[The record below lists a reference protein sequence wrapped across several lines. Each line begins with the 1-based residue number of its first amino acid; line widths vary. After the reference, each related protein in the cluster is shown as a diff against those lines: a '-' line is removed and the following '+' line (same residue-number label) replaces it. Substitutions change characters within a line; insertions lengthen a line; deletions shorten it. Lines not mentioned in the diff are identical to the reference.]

1 MQILQTGTCR
11 KSGQGFKW
19 SRIQVEIL
27 RNKFSNSRI
36 LESSN
41 PRTLLDGFTF
51 IELVVVIF
59 ILSLATVL
67 IMPSFWETEKDA
79 VKTEAKHLS
88 SALRYIYDN
97 AVGKKQIY
105 SFNVNLDNESWG
117 FKSKKETRNFKTKGD
132 VEIRD
137 IVVPSLGE
145 VSNGEVTIEFGPMG
159 PEEPI
164 ILHLRKGKSEYTIIL
179 NHLDGR
185 TKIFEE
191 YTL

>member
-1 MQILQTGTCR
+1 M
-11 KSGQGFKW
+11 
-19 SRIQVEIL
+19 
-27 RNKFSNSRI
+27 
-36 LESSN
+36 
-41 PRTLLDGFTF
+41 
-51 IELVVVIF
+51 VIF
-59 ILSLATVL
+59 ILSLATAL

-97 AVGKKQIY
+97 AVKKKQIY

-164 ILHLRKGKSEYTIIL
+164 ILHLRKGKSEYT
-179 NHLDGR
+179 
-185 TKIFEE
+185 
-191 YTL
+191 

>member
-1 MQILQTGTCR
+1 MPPEVKDTMQILQAGIY
-11 KSGQGFKW
+11 KKISNFKFQI
-19 SRIQVEIL
+19 S
-27 RNKFSNSRI
+27 NFSKK
-36 LESSN
+36 
-41 PRTLLDGFTF
+41 GFTF

-59 ILSLATVL
+59 ILSLATAF

-97 AVGKKQIY
+97 AVGKKQTY

-137 IVVPSLGE
+137 IIASSLGE

-179 NHLDGR
+179 NPLNGR
-185 TKIFEE
+185 TKIFEG

>member
-1 MQILQTGTCR
+1 MPPEVKDTMQILQTGTYKIKSKIKNQNVKLR
-11 KSGQGFKW
+11 KSVHCSLFTIHCF
-19 SRIQVEIL
+19 R
-27 RNKFSNSRI
+27 
-36 LESSN
+36 
-41 PRTLLDGFTF
+41 GFTF

-59 ILSLATVL
+59 ILSFATAL

-97 AVGKKQIY
+97 AVKKKQIY

-117 FKSKKETRNFKTKGD
+117 FKSKKETRNFKTKGNA
-132 VEIRD
+132 EIRD
-137 IVVPSLGE
+137 IIAPSLGE

-185 TKIFEE
+185 TKIFEG
-191 YTL
+191 YIL